1 MGSSLFISYS
11 HVDQAWMQAVQKHLR
26 GTLMDRCRVWTD
38 EDIPAGSTWEDV
50 LVGQL
55 KQASAGLVLASPDY
69 LVSPWCRRELK
80 ALLAALKSGRLV
92 SVQWVQLRPCGWN
105 WTELADLQALQEP
118 ASAALEDLP
127 EGAAREAA
135 VLQVCRRITEAMLQI
150 TRGEDHELAMVRELL
165 GRHPEGQDYRP
176 RTTLKRGDFSI
187 VCRGLDDG
195 GDEVVIKVLTNT
207 PLHRLRELFLQV
219 SQARQTVVHP
229 AVVKVDKVFEVGT
242 DFEARIVIV
251 SELAARSTL
260 ADLMASDADRPPA
273 ERVLQPDLV
282 GKILRNLAEA
292 LAALHRLPEIHSR
305 AVGQEGYSHL
315 LGPLL
320 PGNVYYD
327 HRTGLPQISL
337 VGVTNFL
344 WHFFDADTFQRIVH
358 PKSGTYLAPEKLAQ
372 RQVDHRAD
380 QYFLGMLA
388 VELLELERLFAV
400 PHGAALPS
408 PQELLDRVRHS
419 SARWTRHEQ
428 LRELLCRLLQPDPD
442 DRFDSMEQV
451 VQQWAALEEPHRVL
465 AKYAFRRWIEPDGRA
480 DAGLAFSRRFYA
492 HFFEADEGV
501 RDIFGHAAQ
510 QRNPSAAAD
519 ALTLD
524 IAHLRKLVDS
534 LRSVLNYRGG
544 NAPSSIDSLMPVHH
558 HRGILPAHFK
568 AFTDSFIATLR
579 EAWAAEAAAAG
590 STAESAI
597 PPIDPVEAEAIVQ
610 AWLALFTPAMDEMKR
625 RLRP

>member
-11 HVDQAWMQAVQKHLR
+11 HVDQAWMQALQKHLR
-26 GTLMDRCRVWTD
+26 GMLMDRCRVWTD

-50 LVGQL
+50 LMGQL

-80 ALLAALKSGRLV
+80 TLLEALKSGRLV

-105 WTELADLQALQEP
+105 WSELAGLQAVQEP
-118 ASAALEDLP
+118 ATGSLEDLP
-127 EGAAREAA
+127 EGPAREVA
-135 VLQVCRRITEAMLQI
+135 VLQACRRITEAILQI
-150 TRGEDHELAMVRELL
+150 TQGEDRELAMVRELL
-165 GRHPEGQDYRP
+165 GRHPEGVDYRP
-176 RTTLKRGDFSI
+176 RATLKRGDFSI

-229 AVVKVDKVFEVGT
+229 AVVKVDRVFEVGS
-242 DFEARIVIV
+242 DFEARIVII
-251 SELAARSTL
+251 SELAAGSTL
-260 ADLMASDADRPPA
+260 ADLMAADADRPPA
-273 ERVLQPDLV
+273 ERVLQPDSV

-292 LAALHRLPEIHSR
+292 LAALHKLPEIHSR

-315 LGPLL
+315 IGPLL
-320 PGNVYYD
+320 PGNIYYD

-358 PKSGTYLAPEKLAQ
+358 PKSGTYLAPEKIAQ

-388 VELLELERLFAV
+388 LELLELEQLFAV
-400 PHGAALPS
+400 PHGAVLPS
-408 PQELLDRVRHS
+408 PQELLARARHS

-428 LRELLCRLLQPDPD
+428 LRELVCRLLQPDPD
-442 DRFDSMEQV
+442 DRFDSMAQV

-465 AKYAFRRWIEPDGRA
+465 AKYAFRRWIEPDGNA
-480 DAGLAFSRRFYA
+480 DSGLAFSRRFYA
-492 HFFEADEGV
+492 RFFEADASV
-501 RDIFGHAAQ
+501 RGIFQHAAQ
-510 QRNPSAAAD
+510 QRNLATTAD

-524 IAHLRKLVDS
+524 VAHLRKLVDS
-534 LRSVLNYRGG
+534 LKSVLNYRGG
-544 NAPSSIDSLMPVHH
+544 NAPSSIDSLMAVHH
-558 HRGILPAHFK
+558 NRGIQPAHFQ
-568 AFTDSFIATLR
+568 AFTDSFITTLR
-579 EAWAAEAAAAG
+579 ETWAAEATAAAKTPD
-590 STAESAI
+590 SVQA
-597 PPIDPVEAEAIVQ
+597 PVEPPEAETIVQ
-610 AWLALFTPAMDEMKR
+610 AWQALFAPAMDEMKR
-625 RLRP
+625 RLQA